1 MVKWFPIKYVDK
13 MANFNPKRKVLVFLA
28 LLTTHL
34 QQDKMN
40 MQSINLLKIFPN
52 IMIITKKLNFLILF
66 SSNRFIFLVTTLLA
80 FYL

>member
-13 MANFNPKRKVLVFLA
+13 MANFNLLVFLA
-28 LLTTHL
+28 LLTTYL

-52 IMIITKKLNFLILF
+52 IMIITKKLYFLILF

>member
-13 MANFNPKRKVLVFLA
+13 MANFNLLVFLA
-28 LLTTHL
+28 LLTTYL

-52 IMIITKKLNFLILF
+52 IDFLPIDLYF
-66 SSNRFIFLVTTLLA
+66 
-80 FYL
+80 

>member
-13 MANFNPKRKVLVFLA
+13 MAKFNPKRKVLVFLA
-28 LLTTHL
+28 LWTTYL

-52 IMIITKKLNFLILF
+52 IMIITKKLYFLILF